1 MQVHLEQT
9 EDVHHHGVEE
19 HPKAGGEQIAEGD
32 HFVCA
37 RMSDGL
43 THRRS
48 TDIVRGDEAP
58 ASQVVEEGWSHLRQA
73 EHSYRRP
80 F

>member
-9 EDVHHHGVEE
+9 EDVHHHGVEG
-19 HPKAGGEQIAEGD
+19 HPKAGGEQIAEDD

-43 THRRS
+43 TRRRS
-48 TDIVRGDEAP
+48 MEIVRGDKAP
-58 ASQVVEEGWSHLRQA
+58 ASQVVEEGRSHLRQA
-73 EHSYRRP
+73 EHSCRRP